1 MKRNYVKLKMIF
13 QVDLFETEV
22 QLKCVGSETYYDNE
36 IQD

>member
-1 MKRNYVKLKMIF
+1 MIF
-13 QVDLFETEV
+13 QVDLFEIEV